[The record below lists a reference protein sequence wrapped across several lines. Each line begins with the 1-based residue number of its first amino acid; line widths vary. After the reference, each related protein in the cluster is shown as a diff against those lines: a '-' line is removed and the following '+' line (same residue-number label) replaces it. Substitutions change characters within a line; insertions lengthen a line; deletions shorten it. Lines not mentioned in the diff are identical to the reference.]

1 MEGLKLLQDSREQ
14 KFLKFKTETI
24 RTCLVV
30 GDYSAS
36 FNKNHIHNTI
46 FERKNCGDLF
56 STLSAGYSRF
66 KREIQRAKENNIT
79 LIIAIEGS
87 KERILRGYSHS
98 KRNGCSIV
106 LQLETIRDRYG
117 VDHIYF
123 PSRISMANYIEK
135 FYQVEYEK
143 YLETIKSLPES
154 I

>member
-1 MEGLKLLQDSREQ
+1 MEGLVLIQDSREQ
-14 KFLKFKTETI
+14 SPLVFKGKYI
-24 RTCLVV
+24 VQCMSV
-30 GDYSAS
+30 GDYGAKFSERYQYPLV
-36 FNKNHIHNTI
+36 
-46 FERKNCGDLF
+46 FERKGKGDLF
-56 STLSAGYSRF
+56 GTLSKGYERF
-66 KREIQRAKENNIT
+66 KKEIRRAEEQGIKIV
-79 LIIAIEGS
+79 IAIEGT

-106 LQLETIRDRYG
+106 LQLETIKERYR

-143 YLETIKSLPES
+143 YLETFASLPEE